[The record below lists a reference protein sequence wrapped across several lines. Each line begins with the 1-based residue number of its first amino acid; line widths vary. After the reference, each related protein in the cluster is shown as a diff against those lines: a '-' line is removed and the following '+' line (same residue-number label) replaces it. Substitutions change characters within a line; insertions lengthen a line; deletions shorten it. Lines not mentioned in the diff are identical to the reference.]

1 MQKSFKKGI
10 SLRKIHIWLLIIL
23 VLVTLTVVFTTYQL
37 KQTFFRVEASDK
49 AHAELQ
55 KAARELMEASDYLTE
70 QVQRFTI
77 SGDRLFLD
85 RYFTEAFET
94 NRREDALSKM
104 SSDPDTQAAFESLQK
119 AMEYSV
125 KLMDQEYYA
134 MRLVIEA
141 KGYTDYP
148 EVLNSVELTPED
160 ASLSN
165 EEKIRHATELVLS
178 NNYYSQKDS
187 IRQNMNNSLSEID
200 ALVKQDE
207 ASEYSSLKNNMM
219 IVYAVI
225 FLYAITVVLMLMLAS
240 HLGINPILKAV
251 DKIKSDSP
259 IPEVGAREFKY
270 LALAYNRMYK
280 KNKKSIEDLN
290 YIASHD
296 DLTGAYN
303 RAGYD
308 FLLSNIDLSTTYM
321 MLFDVD
327 NFKSIN
333 DTYGHEI
340 GDNVLIKLV
349 DVMKS
354 IFRDDDCICRIGG
367 DEFVVFMV
375 HSSGMSRRLI
385 ESKINQINEELENA
399 DDGLPPISISVG
411 IVNGKDVSD
420 PKTLFEKTDAAMYK
434 SKKQGK
440 HTYTFYSEDT
450 D

>member
-1 MQKSFKKGI
+1 MQNSLKKGI

-23 VLVTLTVVFTTYQL
+23 ALVTSTVVFTTYQL
-37 KQTFFRVEASDK
+37 EQTFFRVEASFK
-49 AHAELQ
+49 AHSELQ
-55 KAARELMEASDYLTE
+55 KAARELMDASDYLTE

-104 SSDPDTQAAFESLQK
+104 SSDPDTQAAFKSLQK

-125 KLMDQEYYA
+125 NLMDQEYYA

-165 EEKIRHATELVLS
+165 EEKIRHATELVLG
-178 NNYYSQKDS
+178 NDYYDQKDR
-187 IRQNMNNSLSEID
+187 IRQNMNNSLNEID
-200 ALVKQDE
+200 VLVRQDE
-207 ASEYSSLKNNMM
+207 ASEYSSFKNNMM

-225 FLYAITVVLMLMLAS
+225 FLYAVTVVLMLMLAS

-375 HSSGMSRRLI
+375 HSSGMSRKLI
-385 ESKINQINEELENA
+385 ESKIEQINEELENA

-420 PKTLFEKTDAAMYK
+420 PKTLFEKTDAAMYE

-440 HTYTFYSEDT
+440 HTYTFYSKDT

>member
-1 MQKSFKKGI
+1 MQNSLKKGI

-23 VLVTLTVVFTTYQL
+23 ALVTSTVVFTTYQL
-37 KQTFFRVEASDK
+37 EQTFFRVEASFK
-49 AHAELQ
+49 AHSELQ
-55 KAARELMEASDYLTE
+55 KAARELMDASDYLTE

-77 SGDRLFLD
+77 SGDKRFLD
-85 RYFTEAFET
+85 QYFTEAFGT

-104 SSDPDTQAAFESLQK
+104 SSDPDTQAAFKSLQK

-125 KLMDQEYYA
+125 NLMDQEYYA

-165 EEKIRHATELVLS
+165 EEKIRHATELVLG
-178 NNYYSQKDS
+178 NDYYDQKDR
-187 IRQNMNNSLSEID
+187 IRQNMNNSLNEID
-200 ALVKQDE
+200 VLVRQDE
-207 ASEYSSLKNNMM
+207 ASEYSSFKNNMM

-225 FLYAITVVLMLMLAS
+225 FLYAVTVVLMLMLAS

-375 HSSGMSRRLI
+375 HSSGMSRKLI
-385 ESKINQINEELENA
+385 ESKIEQINEELENA

-420 PKTLFEKTDAAMYK
+420 PKTLFEKTDAAMYE

-440 HTYTFYSEDT
+440 HTYTFYSKDT